1 MNPNIFDA
9 IVIGVGGM
17 GSAAA
22 YELARRGRR
31 VLALE
36 QFALGHDRGSSHGHT
51 RIIRKAYHEHPD
63 YVPLVCRAFERW
75 HDLEQRQGIHLLS
88 ECPCLSIGPADST
101 MIAGVR
107 ASAAQ
112 HHLPVESLSAAEMRQ
127 RFPAFHFGEDYVGVL
142 EHSAGFLYVDDCVQ
156 AHACEAVRL
165 GATIRDNEPVI
176 SWQAGERD
184 VMVQTTAD
192 RYTAA
197 RLLITAGPWAG
208 QLLARQGAFLRV
220 MRQVVQWFGTRDDRQ
235 FRRDVFPLYIAD
247 TPRGHFYG
255 FPVLNS
261 SGAKVAQHYG
271 APELTAPSEIERTV
285 KPADEETARA
295 FLSQY
300 LPAID
305 GPCRRAS
312 VCIYTLTPDRHFVID
327 LHPDHANVALA
338 AGFSG
343 HGFKFSSVVGEIL
356 ADLAD
361 NGRTDL
367 PIGMFG
373 IRRFNEG
380 ERYPLSQSQLKQI
393 AE

>member
-1 MNPNIFDA
+1 MTQHTYDV

-22 YELARRGRR
+22 CELVRRGRR

-51 RIIRKAYHEHPD
+51 RIIRKAYYEHPD

-75 HDLEQRQGIHLLS
+75 YDLEQRQGIHLLTES
-88 ECPCLSIGPADST
+88 PCLSIGHSDSP
-101 MIAGVR
+101 MIAGVL
-107 ASAAQ
+107 ASAKQ
-112 HHLPVESLSAAEMRQ
+112 HNLPVEHLSAAELRH
-127 RFPAFHFGEDYVGVL
+127 RFPAFRFGEDYGGVL
-142 EHSAGFLYVDDCVQ
+142 ECSAGFLYVEDCVQ

-165 GATIRDNEPVI
+165 GATVQDNEPVI
-176 SWQAGERD
+176 SWKADEREVSVETQAG
-184 VMVQTTAD
+184 

-197 RLLITAGPWAG
+197 RLVITAGPWAG
-208 QLLARQGAFLRV
+208 EVLARRGAFLRV
-220 MRQVVQWFGTRDDRQ
+220 MRQVVQWFGTRDDRC

-247 TPRGHFYG
+247 TPLGHFYG
-255 FPVLNS
+255 FPVLNTN
-261 SGAKVAQHYG
+261 GAKIAQHYG
-271 APELTAPSEIERTV
+271 APELRYPSEIDRSA
-285 KPADEETARA
+285 KPEDEETARA
-295 FLSQY
+295 FLREY

-343 HGFKFSSVVGEIL
+343 HGFKFASVVGEIL
-356 ADLAD
+356 ADLAE

-367 PIGMFG
+367 PIGMFH
-373 IRRFNEG
+373 INRF
-380 ERYPLSQSQLKQI
+380 LT
-393 AE
+393 

>member
-1 MNPNIFDA
+1 MNPHIFDA

-22 YELARRGRR
+22 CELARRGRR

-51 RIIRKAYHEHPD
+51 RIIRKAYYEHPD

-75 HDLEQRQGIHLLS
+75 YDLEQRQGIHLLT
-88 ECPCLSIGPADST
+88 ECPCLSIGRADSP

-107 ASAAQ
+107 ASAEQ
-112 HHLPVESLSAAEMRQ
+112 HHLPVESLSAAELRR
-127 RFPAFHFGEDYVGVL
+127 RFPPFRFGDDSVGVL
-142 EHSAGFLYVDDCVQ
+142 ERSAGFLYVEDCVQ

-165 GATIRDNEPVI
+165 GATVQDNEPVV
-176 SWQAGERD
+176 SWQANERE
-184 VMVQTTAD
+184 VTVQTTAD

-197 RLLITAGPWAG
+197 RLLLTAGPWAG
-208 QLLARQGAFLRV
+208 QLLARRGACLRV

-235 FRRDVFPLYIAD
+235 FRRDLFPLYIAD
-247 TPRGHFYG
+247 TPQGHFYG
-255 FPVLNS
+255 FPVLNAN
-261 SGAKVAQHYG
+261 GAKVAQHYG
-271 APELTAPSEIERTV
+271 APEWTHPSEIEREV
-285 KPADEETARA
+285 KPEDEATTRA
-295 FLSQY
+295 FLREY
-300 LPAID
+300 LPALD

-312 VCIYTLTPDRHFVID
+312 VCIYTLTPDRHFLID

-343 HGFKFSSVVGEIL
+343 HGFKFAPVVGEIL
-356 ADLAD
+356 ADLAEK
-361 NGRTDL
+361 GRTDL

-373 IRRFNEG
+373 IGRFG
-380 ERYPLSQSQLKQI
+380 
-393 AE
+393 

>member
-1 MNPNIFDA
+1 MNSHVFDV

-22 YELARRGRR
+22 CELARRERR

-51 RIIRKAYHEHPD
+51 RIIRKAYYEHPD

-75 HDLEQRQGIHLLS
+75 YDLEQRQGLHLLS
-88 ECPCLSIGPADST
+88 ECPCLSIGRVDSP

-112 HHLPVESLSAAEMRQ
+112 HQLPVETLSAAELRQ
-127 RFPAFHFGEDYVGVL
+127 RYPAFRFGEDCAGVL
-142 EHSAGFLYVDDCVQ
+142 ERSAGFLFVEDCVQ
-156 AHACEAVRL
+156 AHLCEAVRL
-165 GATIRDNEPVI
+165 GATIRDHEPVV
-176 SWQAGERD
+176 SWQAGERE
-184 VMVQTTAD
+184 VTVQTTSD

-197 RLLITAGPWAG
+197 RLILTAGPWAG
-208 QLLARQGAFLRV
+208 QLLARHGEFLRV
-220 MRQVVQWFGTRDDRQ
+220 MRQVVQWFGTRDDRL

-247 TPRGHFYG
+247 TPQGHFYG
-255 FPVLNS
+255 FPVLNAN
-261 SGAKVAQHYG
+261 GAKVAQHYG
-271 APELTAPSEIERTV
+271 APESTYPSEIERAV
-285 KPADEETARA
+285 KPEDEEKTRA
-295 FLSQY
+295 FLREH
-300 LPAID
+300 LPMID

-343 HGFKFSSVVGEIL
+343 HGFKFASVVGEIL

-361 NGRTDL
+361 NGRTEL
-367 PIGMFG
+367 PIGMF
-373 IRRFNEG
+373 RVKRF
-380 ERYPLSQSQLKQI
+380 QT
-393 AE
+393 